1 MNLLQMDMN
10 LLKVLYVLL
19 ETSSTG
25 KTAQKLALSPS
36 AVSHALMRLR
46 DALNDPLFRREGNR
60 QIATP
65 YAQALRD
72 KLAPVFVSLNEEL
85 FGDKENGS
93 RCFRVV
99 LPPALNALLT
109 PVLAEKGHLHQ
120 AVIECLPFAR
130 RPWRDELLDSSVDL
144 VLAIGDHQKQVSAL
158 HYERV
163 GTTRLIA
170 VYGAP
175 LRSRLENAAALNFAD
190 LQHYQHIY
198 CLPWTKENNELDRQQ
213 ARAGFERP
221 LAFVCHDYS
230 QLAPAVQSAPLMAIV
245 PRPWYENLPDKHGL
259 FVLPLAGE
267 QAEGAIFMQYRAST
281 VEWKR
286 RLIDAIRRKLKTY
299 YR

>member
-60 QIATP
+60 QIPTP

-99 LPPALNALLT
+99 LPPRIERAAYASSRRERSSSSGGDRVPSFCPPT
-109 PVLAEKGHLHQ
+109 LA
-120 AVIECLPFAR
+120 
-130 RPWRDELLDSSVDL
+130 
-144 VLAIGDHQKQVSAL
+144 
-158 HYERV
+158 
-163 GTTRLIA
+163 
-170 VYGAP
+170 
-175 LRSRLENAAALNFAD
+175 
-190 LQHYQHIY
+190 
-198 CLPWTKENNELDRQQ
+198 
-213 ARAGFERP
+213 
-221 LAFVCHDYS
+221 
-230 QLAPAVQSAPLMAIV
+230 
-245 PRPWYENLPDKHGL
+245 
-259 FVLPLAGE
+259 
-267 QAEGAIFMQYRAST
+267 
-281 VEWKR
+281 
-286 RLIDAIRRKLKTY
+286 
-299 YR
+299 

>member
-46 DALNDPLFRREGNR
+46 DVLNDPLFRREGNR
-60 QIATP
+60 QIPTP

-170 VYGAP
+170 VYGA
-175 LRSRLENAAALNFAD
+175 
-190 LQHYQHIY
+190 
-198 CLPWTKENNELDRQQ
+198 
-213 ARAGFERP
+213 
-221 LAFVCHDYS
+221 
-230 QLAPAVQSAPLMAIV
+230 
-245 PRPWYENLPDKHGL
+245 
-259 FVLPLAGE
+259 
-267 QAEGAIFMQYRAST
+267 
-281 VEWKR
+281 
-286 RLIDAIRRKLKTY
+286 
-299 YR
+299 

>member
-99 LPPALNALLT
+99 LPPALNAL
-109 PVLAEKGHLHQ
+109 PYA
-120 AVIECLPFAR
+120 
-130 RPWRDELLDSSVDL
+130 
-144 VLAIGDHQKQVSAL
+144 
-158 HYERV
+158 
-163 GTTRLIA
+163 
-170 VYGAP
+170 
-175 LRSRLENAAALNFAD
+175 RSRRERSSSSGG
-190 LQHYQHIY
+190 
-198 CLPWTKENNELDRQQ
+198 DRMPS
-213 ARAGFERP
+213 FCP
-221 LAFVCHDYS
+221 PTLA
-230 QLAPAVQSAPLMAIV
+230 
-245 PRPWYENLPDKHGL
+245 
-259 FVLPLAGE
+259 
-267 QAEGAIFMQYRAST
+267 
-281 VEWKR
+281 
-286 RLIDAIRRKLKTY
+286 
-299 YR
+299 

>member
-19 ETSSTG
+19 ETSFTG

-130 RPWRDELLDSSVDL
+130 RPGVMNCWIARLIWCWQ
-144 VLAIGDHQKQVSAL
+144 LATIKSRSAL
-158 HYERV
+158 CITSGWGRRV
-163 GTTRLIA
+163 
-170 VYGAP
+170 
-175 LRSRLENAAALNFAD
+175 
-190 LQHYQHIY
+190 
-198 CLPWTKENNELDRQQ
+198 
-213 ARAGFERP
+213 
-221 LAFVCHDYS
+221 
-230 QLAPAVQSAPLMAIV
+230 
-245 PRPWYENLPDKHGL
+245 
-259 FVLPLAGE
+259 
-267 QAEGAIFMQYRAST
+267 
-281 VEWKR
+281 
-286 RLIDAIRRKLKTY
+286 
-299 YR
+299 

>member
-109 PVLAEKGHLHQ
+109 PVL
-120 AVIECLPFAR
+120 
-130 RPWRDELLDSSVDL
+130 
-144 VLAIGDHQKQVSAL
+144 
-158 HYERV
+158 
-163 GTTRLIA
+163 
-170 VYGAP
+170 
-175 LRSRLENAAALNFAD
+175 
-190 LQHYQHIY
+190 
-198 CLPWTKENNELDRQQ
+198 
-213 ARAGFERP
+213 
-221 LAFVCHDYS
+221 
-230 QLAPAVQSAPLMAIV
+230 
-245 PRPWYENLPDKHGL
+245 
-259 FVLPLAGE
+259 
-267 QAEGAIFMQYRAST
+267 
-281 VEWKR
+281 
-286 RLIDAIRRKLKTY
+286 
-299 YR
+299 